1 MRFHSDP
8 IGLAAPLAGP
18 ADILY
23 GRADS
28 LYGTWHPP
36 FTATLSRSPLQGAG
50 FPDLLGQLLL
60 AEVDRLMLR
69 GLFQDYQ
76 PVQQWLSSPRGK
88 IDFAAIASR
97 PIPTRV
103 GLPCR
108 YSPRVL
114 ELPLNQLVPAA
125 IRSLLPCLRTGWLS
139 SRLHQR
145 ERTWTDLCGASPL
158 NLDLLQRAE
167 ASLDRRSRYYRPVLD
182 LAWLIYR
189 ARSFGFAAT
198 EMANLPQMIFDMAAL
213 FERVVAR
220 LCQEY
225 APPGLRVEAQERNYQ
240 AYHWQSNPQNWRRP
254 QLRPDLVVRD
264 SLGKVCLILDT
275 KYKDL
280 DRKQFGPADLY
291 QMTLY
296 SLSYGS
302 PVVVVYPASS
312 AEKGGRLHFRSFQAE
327 SRSEIRFV
335 GASLEHLAATVTTG
349 NLSEIRLLVDT
360 LLVITG

>member
-1 MRFHSDP
+1 MFGPVAQSSCRPGDSNY
-8 IGLAAPLAGP
+8 APL
-18 ADILY
+18 Y
-23 GRADS
+23 HHRA
-28 LYGTWHPP
+28 
-36 FTATLSRSPLQGAG
+36 AAELSRSPLQGAG

-88 IDFAAIASR
+88 IEFSAVASR

-108 YSPRVL
+108 YSPRVP
-114 ELPLNQLVPAA
+114 ELPLNQVVPAA

-158 NLDLLQRAE
+158 NLDLLRRAE

-198 EMANLPQMIFDMAAL
+198 ETANLPQMIFDMANL

-264 SLGKVCLILDT
+264 SRGKVCLILDT

-296 SLSYGS
+296 ALSYAS
-302 PVVVVYPASS
+302 PAVVVYPATS
-312 AEKGGRLHFRSFQAE
+312 AEETGRLHFRPFHAE
-327 SRSEIRFV
+327 SHHEIRFM
-335 GASLEHLAATVTTG
+335 GISLAQIASALATTDRVTLG
-349 NLSEIRLLVDT
+349 EIVSLMVERNP
-360 LLVITG
+360 